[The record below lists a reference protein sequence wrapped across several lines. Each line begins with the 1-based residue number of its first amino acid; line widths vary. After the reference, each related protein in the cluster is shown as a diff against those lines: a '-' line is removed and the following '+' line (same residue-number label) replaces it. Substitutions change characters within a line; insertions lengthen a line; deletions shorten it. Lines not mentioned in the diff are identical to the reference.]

1 MDHQRAVQNLAVES
15 YLLGDMSAEEREAFE
30 EHFFEC
36 SVCGEDV
43 RAAAEFMEDAK
54 KILGETSRPLAAL
67 PQTAKISGQRA
78 TPGWLDWLKP
88 QFAAPALAALLLL
101 VGYQSLRT
109 IPSLRNQV
117 EASNTP
123 RSVPSVVLRP
133 SVRGDSTN
141 LKAAPGESVML
152 MLDFSMPPA
161 AGTPLQFFVESAEDG
176 SGKELLRID
185 GVAPEPGRFL
195 NLMIPHPDLRS
206 GLYIVVAEIAAK
218 PPSHGQELGKYPFRL
233 ELQEGAERSK

>member
-43 RAAAEFMEDAK
+43 RAAAGFMEDAR
-54 KILGETSRPLAAL
+54 KILGEGGRPLPAS
-67 PQTAKISGQRA
+67 PETAKISGERP

-117 EASNTP
+117 EAASTP
-123 RSVPSVVLRP
+123 RSVPSIVLRRA
-133 SVRGDSTN
+133 VRGDSLI
-141 LKAAPGESVML
+141 LKAAPGVAVML
-152 MLDFSMPPA
+152 SLDIPDAPA
-161 AGTPLQFFVESAEDG
+161 KGTPLQFLVESADGG
-176 SGKELLRID
+176 SGKELFRID
-185 GVAPEPGRFL
+185 GVASDPGQL
-195 NLMIPHPDLRS
+195 INLMIPHPDLPS
-206 GLYIVVAEIAAK
+206 GSYVVVAELAAK
-218 PPSHGQELGKYPFRL
+218 PPTHGQELGKYPFRL